1 VLEIPLGI
9 NSFVLLQKTTVRAL
23 KKKRPMVK
31 MIFFFGNDTRQIGL
45 NTGDK
50 SV

>member
-31 MIFFFGNDTRQIGL
+31 MIFFGNDTRQIGL